1 MVRLLS
7 LGLAAAVAS
16 TASATLTNTI
26 VQVNATSSELTGAGY
41 SQVGSGPFVSYQSG
55 ECAVNGC
62 FTLAGT
68 ASASL
73 PAKGFMQFQFQDFI
87 NSTTYYN
94 GLYTV
99 LDLSYAA
106 GYTRAALITAINAET
121 GATGVAAMTPE
132 LANNAAGSCSFNQ
145 WLPTDLQDSVIL
157 NWMPTPGPTTSGLS
171 QVFTVAWNFTGVGP
185 GFVPSGITMDAVYSL
200 PSPGALSLAAL
211 AGLAGRRRRR

>member
-7 LGLAAAVAS
+7 LGLAAAVAT

-26 VQVNATSSELTGAGY
+26 VQVNATSSELTGAGF
-41 SQVGSGPFVSYQSG
+41 SQVGSGPFVSYQAG

-68 ASASL
+68 TASSL
-73 PAKGFMQFQFQDFI
+73 PAKGFMQFQFQNFI
-87 NSTTYYN
+87 NNPIYYN

-106 GYTRAALITAINAET
+106 GYSRAALITAINAET
-121 GATGVAAMTPE
+121 GTTGVTAMTPE

-157 NWMPTPGPTTSGLS
+157 NWMPSTNPTTNGLS

-185 GFVPSGITMDAVYSL
+185 GFTAGITMDAVYSL

-211 AGLAGRRRRR
+211 AGVAGRRRRR